1 MYSSRN
7 GTRFLECKGG
17 EKVGERGSIQRKDV
31 QLSQRQTFS
40 QEGRNRFR
48 TVQIQCI
55 IRQVQHCQP

>member
-31 QLSQRQTFS
+31 QLSQR
-40 QEGRNRFR
+40 
-48 TVQIQCI
+48 
-55 IRQVQHCQP
+55 